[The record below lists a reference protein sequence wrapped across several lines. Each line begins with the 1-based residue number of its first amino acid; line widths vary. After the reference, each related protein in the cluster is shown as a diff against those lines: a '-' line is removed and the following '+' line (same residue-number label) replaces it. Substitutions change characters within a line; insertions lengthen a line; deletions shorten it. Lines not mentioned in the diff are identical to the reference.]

1 VSVLTSYVRSL
12 NPDLPRSVQTLQA
25 GALLNAFGNGLA
37 YPFLFI
43 YLHNVRGI
51 SLGVT
56 GLIVATNSV
65 VGLVA
70 GPLSGPLVDRFGG
83 RRMLALSLG
92 LMTLGFGSYVFV
104 HRPWQGFLASAVAG
118 VGNAAFWPSQSTLIA
133 GLAPPERRHAAFAVQ
148 RIMMNLGIGL
158 GAMTG
163 GFIAL
168 TSDPRTFTIL
178 FLGDAL
184 TFLLYAGVLPFVPEP
199 RAEDGDGKRG
209 TYMHVLRHRVF
220 MGVIALNFV
229 LIAAGMSQ
237 IEVFPAYAKN
247 HSGVSEQGIGWIFLV
262 NTLLIVVAQLPV
274 VKLLGG
280 RRRMRSQA
288 LVGVVWAVSWVL
300 VALVGWSFSGV
311 SATILFALVFAVFGI
326 GECLHGAV
334 QAPLVADL
342 ADHRLIGRYMAASA
356 FSWQV
361 GFSAGPAAAGFLLAY
376 SPTALWLGAA
386 AVLLCAS
393 GGALALERA
402 LPPQVRRT
410 PGEHGAQ
417 LEPGSAARMANSAMR
432 LDDPLSTDAQPA
444 THQAPPAPRS
454 RAGRGWHARRT
465 TRR

>member
-1 VSVLTSYVRSL
+1 MSVLASYVRSL
-12 NPDLPRSVQTLQA
+12 RPGLPRSVQTLQA

-56 GLIVATNSV
+56 GLIVATNGL
-65 VGLVA
+65 VGLLA

-92 LMTLGFGSYVFV
+92 LMTLGFGAYAFV

-118 VGNAAFWPSQSTLIA
+118 VGNAAFWPAQSTLIA

-168 TSDPRTFTIL
+168 ASEPRTFTIL

-184 TFLLYAGVLPFVPEP
+184 TFLLYAGVLPFVREPERM
-199 RAEDGDGKRG
+199 RADGDGPG
-209 TYMHVLRHRVF
+209 SYSQVLRHRVF

-229 LIAAGMSQ
+229 LITAGMSQ
-237 IEVFPAYAKN
+237 IEVFPAFAKN
-247 HSGVSEQGIGWIFLV
+247 HSGVSERGIGWIFLV

-274 VKLLGG
+274 VKLLEG
-280 RRRMRSQA
+280 RRRMRTHA
-288 LVGVVWAVSWVL
+288 LVGCVWAGSWVL
-300 VALVGWSFSGV
+300 VALVGESFDGV
-311 SATILFALVFAVFGI
+311 AATVLFAAILAVFGI

-342 ADHRLIGRYMAASA
+342 ADHRLLGRYMAASA

-386 AVLLCAS
+386 CVLLCAS
-393 GGALALERA
+393 LGALGLERA
-402 LPPQVRRT
+402 LPPHVRRT
-410 PGEHGAQ
+410 PGAAP
-417 LEPGSAARMANSAMR
+417 EPGSAAKMANTAMR

-444 THQAPPAPRS
+444 PPQASASAPPS
-454 RAGRGWHARRT
+454 AGRGRRPRRAARR
-465 TRR
+465 